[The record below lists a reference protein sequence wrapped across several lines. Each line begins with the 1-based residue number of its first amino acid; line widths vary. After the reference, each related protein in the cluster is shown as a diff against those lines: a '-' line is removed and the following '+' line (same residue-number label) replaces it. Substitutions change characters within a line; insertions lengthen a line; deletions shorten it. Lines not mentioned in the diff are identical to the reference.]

1 MIQAFYRGNVADKMM
16 RTWLQDPVTG
26 GMVGLV
32 GDAMEV
38 CEQAHQQEGRS
49 VRWRSAAQRGAVRE
63 ECVQLA
69 GRLEPLLTEL
79 VLPHRWR
86 CPYRFE
92 VSVDIETRPVLLVGE
107 IDLFVQTQ
115 TGYCIYDLKMTS
127 NANYWRSTVGQLVF
141 YDIAMSVK
149 HGTRA
154 EKLALIQ
161 PMCETPVEWFRIGDQ
176 EHREMWSHI
185 VNLL

>member
-1 MIQAFYRGNVADKMM
+1 MLVSFMKGGVMQPTRISWTQVRARYERRSRSQPHGKASASMIQAFYRGNVADKMM

-69 GRLEPLLTEL
+69 ADWNHCSPSWCCRTGGAALPLRGVGR
-79 VLPHRWR
+79 HRDKT
-86 CPYRFE
+86 
-92 VSVDIETRPVLLVGE
+92 SS
-107 IDLFVQTQ
+107 
-115 TGYCIYDLKMTS
+115 TG
-127 NANYWRSTVGQLVF
+127 W
-141 YDIAMSVK
+141 
-149 HGTRA
+149 
-154 EKLALIQ
+154 
-161 PMCETPVEWFRIGDQ
+161 
-176 EHREMWSHI
+176 
-185 VNLL
+185 